1 MKNELDEANIQHEGI
16 LAALRQ
22 KHNGNMAELGDQI
35 DSLNKM
41 KAKIE
46 KDKQA
51 MERDLHESKI
61 ALDEAM
67 RDRANLERNCK
78 MSQGLIVEANQKL
91 DEMARALS
99 EADSSNK
106 KLQIENQDM
115 VRQIED
121 TENAIAQLGKT
132 KISLTT
138 QLEDTKKLADA
149 EARDKAALMS
159 KFKNLTA
166 EVSFILACIYISLD
180 K

>member
-1 MKNELDEANIQHEGI
+1 
-16 LAALRQ
+16 
-22 KHNGNMAELGDQI
+22 
-35 DSLNKM
+35 
-41 KAKIE
+41 
-46 KDKQA
+46 
-51 MERDLHESKI
+51 
-61 ALDEAM
+61 
-67 RDRANLERNCK
+67 
-78 MSQGLIVEANQKL
+78 
-91 DEMARALS
+91 MARALS

-115 VRQIED
+115 VRQIEE

-166 EVSFILACIYISLD
+166 EVIQISTSYIHFFCLNFNGI
-180 K
+180 